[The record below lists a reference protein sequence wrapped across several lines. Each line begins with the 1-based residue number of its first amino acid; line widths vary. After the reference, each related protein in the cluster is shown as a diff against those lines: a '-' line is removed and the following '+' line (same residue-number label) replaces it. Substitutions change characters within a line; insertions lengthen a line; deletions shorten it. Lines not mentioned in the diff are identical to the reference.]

1 MTTPQLRVGRG
12 ACFAFNRIR
21 RSKQL
26 RGWQAEEKRHVF
38 LGKNLRIMNYV
49 PYEIRLTKDTPT
61 GMRYMV
67 RCNRT
72 GKYAITTW
80 VGSTGSSMGT
90 VECQGKYDYVMKK
103 WRKIVGTYVPV
114 T

>member
-1 MTTPQLRVGRG
+1 MLASPSQYQVKQAARGRQRQEPQKNV
-12 ACFAFNRIR
+12 NY
-21 RSKQL
+21 
-26 RGWQAEEKRHVF
+26 

>member
-1 MTTPQLRVGRG
+1 M
-12 ACFAFNRIR
+12 
-21 RSKQL
+21 
-26 RGWQAEEKRHVF
+26 
-38 LGKNLRIMNYV
+38 RIMNYV

-103 WRKIVGTYVPV
+103 WRKIVGKYVPV

>member
-1 MTTPQLRVGRG
+1 MRLEAVFTLPDSG
-12 ACFAFNRIR
+12 
-21 RSKQL
+21 
-26 RGWQAEEKRHVF
+26 KRPVF
-38 LGKNLRIMNYV
+38 LTFCKFFETERIMNYV
-49 PYEIRLTKDTPT
+49 AYEIRLTKDTPT

-80 VGSTGSSMGT
+80 VGSTGSSMCT

-103 WRKIVGTYVPV
+103 WRKIVGKYIPV

>member
-1 MTTPQLRVGRG
+1 RLEAVFTLPDSG
-12 ACFAFNRIR
+12 
-21 RSKQL
+21 
-26 RGWQAEEKRHVF
+26 KRPVF
-38 LGKNLRIMNYV
+38 LTFCKFFETERIMNYV
-49 PYEIRLTKDTPT
+49 AYEIRLTKDTPT

-103 WRKIVGTYVPV
+103 WRKIVGKYIPV

>member
-1 MTTPQLRVGRG
+1 MLASPSQYQVKQAARGRQRQEPQKNV
-12 ACFAFNRIR
+12 NY
-21 RSKQL
+21 
-26 RGWQAEEKRHVF
+26 

-49 PYEIRLTKDTPT
+49 AYEIRLTKDTPT

-103 WRKIVGTYVPV
+103 WRKIVGKYVPV